1 MSKKDMIKTGIKT
14 VVSIGVGEIVM
25 NAVSYMTPTSPM
37 GLLKRVVVG
46 IGAFAIG
53 LYAGDK
59 VSDYTELK
67 INEILQEIDKAKE
80 KAAA

>member
-1 MSKKDMIKTGIKT
+1 MTKRDMIKTGIKT

-25 NAVSYMTPTSPM
+25 NAVSYITPPTPM
-37 GLLKRVVVG
+37 GLLKRAMIG

-67 INEILQEIDKAKE
+67 IEEVFQEIDKAKE
-80 KAAA
+80 KATA

>member
-25 NAVSYMTPTSPM
+25 NAVSHITPPTPM
-37 GLLKRVVVG
+37 GFLKRAVIG